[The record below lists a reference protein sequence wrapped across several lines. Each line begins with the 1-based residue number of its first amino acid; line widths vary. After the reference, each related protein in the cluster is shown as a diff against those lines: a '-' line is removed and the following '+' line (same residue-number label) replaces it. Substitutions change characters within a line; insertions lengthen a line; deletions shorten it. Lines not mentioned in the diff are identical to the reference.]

1 MVSHHLRK
9 REGWK
14 NAQPVKF
21 TVMRE
26 FEDELVDHA
35 VDAYCSTDKLQ
46 VGIRRVIED
55 EVVSVEDAQIISS
68 DAASEL
74 SNA

>member
-26 FEDELVDHA
+26 FEDELINHA
-35 VDAYCSTDKLQ
+35 VDANRPADELQ
-46 VGIRRVIED
+46 VCIGRVIED
-55 EVVSVEDAQIISS
+55 EIVAVEDA
-68 DAASEL
+68 
-74 SNA
+74 